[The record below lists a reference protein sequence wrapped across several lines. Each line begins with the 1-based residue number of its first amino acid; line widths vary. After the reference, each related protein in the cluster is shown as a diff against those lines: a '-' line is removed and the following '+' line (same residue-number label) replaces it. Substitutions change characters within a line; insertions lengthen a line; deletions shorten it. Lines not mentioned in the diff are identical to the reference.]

1 MEGPFFDV
9 SRLNLQSQND
19 LCLDIVAYCFSGKL
33 ASIPFE
39 SQEDLSRPMN
49 RAIFGRRELKMKIP
63 FTALAIVASLT
74 ACASVESSKSKLS
87 SWVGAPESELLN
99 RYGRLSHDVKSING
113 ERSIVF
119 NRIYLDRNGFYRKAI
134 SCNVIFY
141 TRNGLISNVALEGT
155 TAWCLNDST
164 KFIR

>member
-1 MEGPFFDV
+1 
-9 SRLNLQSQND
+9 
-19 LCLDIVAYCFSGKL
+19 
-33 ASIPFE
+33 
-39 SQEDLSRPMN
+39 MN
-49 RAIFGRRELKMKIP
+49 RAIFGSKGLKMKIP

-87 SWVGAPESELLN
+87 SWVGAPESELLK
-99 RYGRLSHDVKSING
+99 RYGRLSYEIKSING

-119 NRIYLDRNGFYRKAI
+119 NRVYFDQNGSYRKVI
-134 SCNVIFY
+134 SCQVVFY
-141 TRNGLISNVALEGT
+141 TRNNLISHVELEGV